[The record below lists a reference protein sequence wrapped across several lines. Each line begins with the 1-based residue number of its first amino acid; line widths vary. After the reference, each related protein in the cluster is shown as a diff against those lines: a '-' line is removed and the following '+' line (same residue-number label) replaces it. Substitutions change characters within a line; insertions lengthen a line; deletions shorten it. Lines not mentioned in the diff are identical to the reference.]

1 MKKRFGKVI
10 GNAVNIEL
18 LATELENGTQSHAYI
33 IEGPVGS
40 GKHTIAKE
48 ICKALFCLREGE
60 DFPCGKCRFCKL
72 TEAGYNTDIS
82 FWSKGEKAT
91 IQVDVIRE
99 LTSTISYAPDVG
111 KYKVY
116 IIEDAE
122 KMNVSA
128 QNALLLSLEE
138 PPSYVV
144 FLLLCT
150 DSASLLET
158 VRSRAVTLKTELFST
173 DFVESWLKSSPQ
185 VEKSGADSTS
195 VRNAA
200 IASGGSLGA
209 ALAALDVKADG
220 SAALVKEAEVMVE
233 KLCRA
238 PLAQRLLYFSSLK
251 YSRGEYEQLFTF
263 ALKALRDLIAVKT
276 GFDETLFYT
285 DRESAAAVCSR
296 VKMKKLV
303 ELYDAVSAADADI
316 KANASSNT
324 VLTSLACSK
333 A

>member
-40 GKHTIAKE
+40 GKHTLAKE
-48 ICKALFCLREGE
+48 ICKALFCLRESE
-60 DFPCGKCRFCKL
+60 DFPCEKCRFCKL
-72 TEAGYNTDIS
+72 TEAGYNTDIV
-82 FWSKGEKAT
+82 FLSKGEKAT
-91 IQVDVIRE
+91 IQVDAIRE
-99 LTSTISYAPDVG
+99 LTSTISYAPDAG
-111 KYKVY
+111 EYKVY

-122 KMNVSA
+122 RMTLQA
-128 QNALLLSLEE
+128 QNAFLLSLEE

-158 VRSRAVTLKTELFST
+158 VRSRAVTIKTELFSA
-173 DFVESWLKSSPQ
+173 DFVEKWLKALPQ
-185 VEKSGADSTS
+185 VEKLGADSIA

-209 ALAALDVKADG
+209 ALAALDTKADS
-220 SAALVKEAEVMVE
+220 SAALAKEAGIMVE

-238 PLAQRLLYFSSLK
+238 PLAQRLLYFSSMK
-251 YSRGEYEQLFTF
+251 YSRGEYEQLFAF

-276 GFDETLFYT
+276 GGSETLFYT

-303 ELYDAVSAADADI
+303 ELYDAVSLADADI
-316 KANASSNT
+316 KANASPNT
-324 VLTSLACSK
+324 VLTSLACCK